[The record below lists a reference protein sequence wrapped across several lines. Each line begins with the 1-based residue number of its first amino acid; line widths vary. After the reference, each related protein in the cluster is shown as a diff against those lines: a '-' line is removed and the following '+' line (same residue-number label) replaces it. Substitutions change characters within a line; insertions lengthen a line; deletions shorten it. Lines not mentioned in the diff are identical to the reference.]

1 MLARKEKKFICSIFN
16 FTFILEIL
24 KNNLRN
30 LLNFK
35 QYLFIQIILSKIK
48 SKFFLTNKKL
58 DKYLFIKTFF

>member
-16 FTFILEIL
+16 FAFILEIL
-24 KNNLRN
+24 KNNLMN